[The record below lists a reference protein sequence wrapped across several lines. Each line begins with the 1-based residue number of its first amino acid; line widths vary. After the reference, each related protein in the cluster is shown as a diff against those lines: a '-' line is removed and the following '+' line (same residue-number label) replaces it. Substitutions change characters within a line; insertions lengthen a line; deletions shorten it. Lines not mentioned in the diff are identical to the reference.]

1 MTRRRFDR
9 LLKAPSIGWGRPFG
23 WSEWLA
29 RVVSRP
35 YDSTMTSPFRYNKK
49 QRKNYR
55 KRVKAQLKAAD
66 KAEDPQSEATL
77 RTLVDINSRISLAK
91 RRK

>member
-1 MTRRRFDR
+1 
-9 LLKAPSIGWGRPFG
+9 
-23 WSEWLA
+23 
-29 RVVSRP
+29 
-35 YDSTMTSPFRYNKK
+35 MTSPFRYNKK

-77 RTLVDINSRISLAK
+77 RTLADINSRISLAK